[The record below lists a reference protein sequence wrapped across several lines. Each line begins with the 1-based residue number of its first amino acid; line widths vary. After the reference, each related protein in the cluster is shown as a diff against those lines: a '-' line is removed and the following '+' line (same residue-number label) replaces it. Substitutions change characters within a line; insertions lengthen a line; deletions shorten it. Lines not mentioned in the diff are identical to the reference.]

1 MISLFKIRVFN
12 PRCFVP
18 PFFLPSCNL
27 PIFSF
32 LPSRMPY
39 SGTQIISRGSRSTIV
54 QSPYHSRGVRCTIG
68 NTQKWNTCKIPRIFN
83 FTRKKRVY
91 RNIFGKKLRTE
102 YVLLIYFQQFISFCA
117 FIYSN
122 TNSHQLF
129 CENSYLNLA
138 NLAIFVNHCVN
149 SGQFYPIPKTFY
161 TSATCDKF
169 HVWTQLSGGLGID
182 LSNQLKSNFFL
193 LKLMIIRMYFP

>member
-1 MISLFKIRVFN
+1 MWKLWNISHTSEISHQTWNLSNVLHQWDSQNFQFQPRKTPTSRHFWRKIENWVCFTNLF
-12 PRCFVP
+12 
-18 PFFLPSCNL
+18 
-27 PIFSF
+27 
-32 LPSRMPY
+32 
-39 SGTQIISRGSRSTIV
+39 STIY
-54 QSPYHSRGVRCTIG
+54 Q
-68 NTQKWNTCKIPRIFN
+68 
-83 FTRKKRVY
+83 
-91 RNIFGKKLRTE
+91 
-102 YVLLIYFQQFISFCA
+102 FCA

-138 NLAIFVNHCVN
+138 NLAIFVIHRVN

-169 HVWTQLSGGLGID
+169 HVWTQLLGGLGID
-182 LSNQLKSNFFL
+182 LSNQLKSNLFL

>member
-1 MISLFKIRVFN
+1 MCSYVSAGSLLYSCVSKICSKYEIYNLLKSQSGSWNVDKIVKFE
-12 PRCFVP
+12 CLKKKKTTQSDMEFVKYFTP
-18 PFFLPSCNL
+18 ARF
-27 PIFSF
+27 PILLNF
-32 LPSRMPY
+32 
-39 SGTQIISRGSRSTIV
+39 
-54 QSPYHSRGVRCTIG
+54 
-68 NTQKWNTCKIPRIFN
+68 TQK
-83 FTRKKRVY
+83 KREN

-122 TNSHQLF
+122 TNSRQLF
-129 CENSYLNLA
+129 CENFYLNLA
-138 NLAIFVNHCVN
+138 NLAIFVNHRVN

-182 LSNQLKSNFFL
+182 LSNQLKSKLFL